1 MKSPAKKIIL
11 FDGICNLCN
20 STIIFVI
27 KRDRKNIFQF
37 AALQSEPGQILMKK
51 HRLNPGQM
59 DSIVL
64 IEGDK
69 HWKKSA
75 AALRIAR
82 ELSGIWPALYIFMI
96 IPRFF
101 RDFIYDSIANNRYR
115 WFGKKDQCMIP
126 TPELEEKFL

>member
-1 MKSPAKKIIL
+1 
-11 FDGICNLCN
+11 
-20 STIIFVI
+20 
-27 KRDRKNIFQF
+27 
-37 AALQSEPGQILMKK
+37 
-51 HRLNPGQM
+51 M

-69 HWKKSA
+69 HWKKSS